1 MTRGIVI
8 AAPYSGSGKTTVTLG
23 LIRALTRQFPV
34 VPFKIG
40 PDYIDPSYHQAAAK
54 NEHTTWIFFC
64 LEKRT

>member
-23 LIRALTRQFPV
+23 LIRALTRQFRV
-34 VPFKIG
+34 IPFKIG

-54 NEHTTWIFFC
+54 NESHNLDLFC